1 MTFRGMV
8 VRLRR
13 EARAGT
19 CLPFVVTYEDQLVGQ
34 LTVGGIAWGSFR
46 SAHVG
51 YWIDSAVAGRGIMPT
66 ALALAVDHC
75 FRTVGLHRIEI
86 NIRPENMPS
95 RRVVEKL
102 GFRDEGLRPRLLHI
116 DGDWRDHLSYAL
128 TADESGPAVSSA
140 AGAASPTPSRKRS
153 LSLSATLRNDH
164 ELIGSLP
171 GVSCGKAR
179 GRCGARLTFC
189 NVSGNGFVYA
199 ASSAWAIVLLPTLL
213 HRRPG
218 RRPAC
223 HGPLLDSDAHSR
235 ASHTVDNVHPADRQH
250 ARCSLQRQRYG
261 LALLLGGDACCS
273 RSPCRRCCSRAL
285 PRSAACHGGLP

>member
-86 NIRPENMPS
+86 NIR
-95 RRVVEKL
+95 RRTCRV
-102 GFRDEGLRPRLLHI
+102 
-116 DGDWRDHLSYAL
+116 
-128 TADESGPAVSSA
+128 
-140 AGAASPTPSRKRS
+140 AASWRS
-153 LSLSATLRNDH
+153 WVSVTRGCVRGCCTSTV
-164 ELIGSLP
+164 IGEI
-171 GVSCGKAR
+171 
-179 GRCGARLTFC
+179 T
-189 NVSGNGFVYA
+189 
-199 ASSAWAIVLLPTLL
+199 
-213 HRRPG
+213 
-218 RRPAC
+218 
-223 HGPLLDSDAHSR
+223 
-235 ASHTVDNVHPADRQH
+235 
-250 ARCSLQRQRYG
+250 
-261 LALLLGGDACCS
+261 
-273 RSPCRRCCSRAL
+273 
-285 PRSAACHGGLP
+285 